1 VTIRVVIADDHR
13 VVRDGLCYLLGQEP
27 DVEIAGEAGDG
38 LQTIAVVA
46 ATRPDVLLLD
56 LYMPGQDGHAVL
68 AALHDAPHR
77 PAVVV
82 LTSAADD
89 EHLVRAVH
97 AGATSYLLK
106 TAAAEDV
113 IAAVREAAA
122 GTASLSP
129 ELLTR
134 LTQALRRPPRPDP
147 LQPLSPREREV
158 LKLIARGQ
166 SNRQIARDL
175 AIGEQT
181 VKTHV
186 HSILAKLGLQ
196 DRVQAAIFALRHQSG
211 SGEHV
216 LHSARGPVRGG
227 GVRVVPS
234 GTHLRSVHPGHRA
247 GRCQPSHGDGGA
259 LGRCPGDRPG
269 TRYSERQCLALLSFN
284 ETPVAAATTRTAHC
298 WHPEIVVPAEGDGDG
313 AASIQ

>member
-1 VTIRVVIADDHR
+1 MTIRVVIADDHR

-27 DVEIAGEAGDG
+27 DVEVAGEAGDG
-38 LQTIAVVA
+38 RQAIDVVA

-56 LYMPGQDGHAVL
+56 LYMPGVDGHAVL
-68 AALHDAPHR
+68 AALRDAPQR

-89 EHLVRAVH
+89 EHLVRAMQ

-106 TAAAEDV
+106 TASAEHV
-113 IAAVREAAA
+113 IAAVRDAAA

-134 LTQALRRPPRPDP
+134 LTQALRRPPPPDP
-147 LQPLSPREREV
+147 LRQLSPRERDV
-158 LKLIARGQ
+158 LALIARGR

-186 HSILAKLGLQ
+186 SSILGKLGLQ
-196 DRVQAAIFALRHQSG
+196 DRVQAAIFALRQQADVTG
-211 SGEHV
+211 TG
-216 LHSARGPVRGG
+216 RT
-227 GVRVVPS
+227 PS
-234 GTHLRSVHPGHRA
+234 SSSPGH
-247 GRCQPSHGDGGA
+247 
-259 LGRCPGDRPG
+259 
-269 TRYSERQCLALLSFN
+269 
-284 ETPVAAATTRTAHC
+284 
-298 WHPEIVVPAEGDGDG
+298 
-313 AASIQ
+313 

>member
-1 VTIRVVIADDHR
+1 VTIRIVIADDHR

-27 DVEIAGEAGDG
+27 DVEVVGEAGDG
-38 LQTIAVVA
+38 RQAVDVVA

-56 LYMPGQDGHAVL
+56 LYMPVLDGHAVIS
-68 AALHDAPHR
+68 ALQETPHQ

-89 EHLVRAVH
+89 EHLVRAMR

-106 TAAAEDV
+106 TASAEHV
-113 IAAVREAAA
+113 IAAVRDAAS

-134 LTQALRRPPRPDP
+134 LTQALRRPPPSDP
-147 LQPLSPREREV
+147 LEPLSPRERDV
-158 LKLIARGQ
+158 LELIARGH

-186 HSILAKLGLQ
+186 RGILTKLDLQ
-196 DRVQAAIFALRHQSG
+196 DRVQAAIFALRHQ
-211 SGEHV
+211 
-216 LHSARGPVRGG
+216 AGG
-227 GVRVVPS
+227 HQRPS
-234 GTHLRSVHPGHRA
+234 
-247 GRCQPSHGDGGA
+247 
-259 LGRCPGDRPG
+259 
-269 TRYSERQCLALLSFN
+269 
-284 ETPVAAATTRTAHC
+284 
-298 WHPEIVVPAEGDGDG
+298 
-313 AASIQ
+313 

>member
-27 DVEIAGEAGDG
+27 DIEVAGEAADG
-38 LQTIAVVA
+38 RQTVDVVA

-56 LYMPGQDGHAVL
+56 LYMPGMDGHAVL
-68 AALHDAPHR
+68 AALRDAPYR

-82 LTSAADD
+82 LTSAANDD
-89 EHLVRAVH
+89 EHLVRAMH

-106 TAAAEDV
+106 TAPAEQV
-113 IAAVREAAA
+113 IAAVRDAAA

-134 LTQALRRPPRPDP
+134 LTQALRRPTPPDP
-147 LQPLSPREREV
+147 LEPLSPREREV
-158 LKLIARGQ
+158 LALIARGH

-186 HSILAKLGLQ
+186 RSILTKLGLQ
-196 DRVQAAIFALRHQSG
+196 DRVQAAIFALRHQPG
-211 SGEHV
+211 SEEH
-216 LHSARGPVRGG
+216 
-227 GVRVVPS
+227 
-234 GTHLRSVHPGHRA
+234 
-247 GRCQPSHGDGGA
+247 
-259 LGRCPGDRPG
+259 RP
-269 TRYSERQCLALLSFN
+269 
-284 ETPVAAATTRTAHC
+284 
-298 WHPEIVVPAEGDGDG
+298 
-313 AASIQ
+313 